1 MRPAFCRISSLSWVV
16 IVDRAELTT
25 PTGLL
30 LETGG
35 VKVMEGMGLEG
46 PATRVVV
53 MARVVLLVLLR
64 GLTRC
69 VGALV
74 VVVMAVV
81 MVIMAVV
88 VVVTGGCCGGGA
100 FCGGAAGG
108 ALPKEG
114 VVAASGRWMGWSM
127 AQVVK
132 ERSPEGRG
140 EGRGKGFLGR
150 LAKAWAKFSLMS
162 GIKCTRSLSHL
173 L

>member
-1 MRPAFCRISSLSWVV
+1 M
-16 IVDRAELTT
+16 DRAEFTT

-46 PATRVVV
+46 PAVTVVV
-53 MARVVLLVLLR
+53 MARVVPVVVLLR

-74 VVVMAVV
+74 VVLAAVV
-81 MVIMAVV
+81 VVIMAVV
-88 VVVTGGCCGGGA
+88 AVVTAGCGGGA
-100 FCGGAAGG
+100 FCGGAIGG
-108 ALPKEG
+108 ALPKDG

-140 EGRGKGFLGR
+140 EGRGKGFLER
-150 LAKAWAKFSLMS
+150 FARAWAKFSLMS

>member
-1 MRPAFCRISSLSWVV
+1 M
-16 IVDRAELTT
+16 DRAELTT

-46 PATRVVV
+46 PAITVVV
-53 MARVVLLVLLR
+53 MARVVPVVVLLR

-74 VVVMAVV
+74 VVMAAAVV
-81 MVIMAVV
+81 VIMAVV
-88 VVVTGGCCGGGA
+88 TADCGGDA
-100 FCGGAAGG
+100 FCGGAIGG
-108 ALPKEG
+108 ALPNDG

-140 EGRGKGFLGR
+140 EGKGKGFRGR
-150 LAKAWAKFSLMS
+150 FARAWAKFSFMS
-162 GIKCTRSLSHL
+162 GVKCTRSLSHL